1 MSKTPKFLPF
11 LIILLVNILLL
22 QSKVSQAQDKIH
34 FLDGSAI
41 EVFIISIKDD
51 VIKAYTADGKSIQTI
66 NTARIEKI
74 KYKNGTTLSLNQKV
88 GFQKTDP
95 PDVTEKVYEI
105 DLPPHSNPTGKTNQE
120 VDISNKTEGE
130 IRFGTIVH
138 TEAPSSI
145 MQPHSD
151 KKSEHNSKTENS
163 SCLIFSDKRVQK
175 DLIGFY
181 ERENMRTNKD
191 RSGILDGAVKVLMDK
206 LNNTPICDK
215 YSNFSKIEIELLA
228 LNFLWD
234 DSRGAF
240 LITNG
245 HTITQI
251 NVVYYLSDIAV
262 KNEMFTGSTELHKF
276 KKSTQPLMFEKSI
289 DDLISKM
296 GF

>member
-1 MSKTPKFLPF
+1 M
-11 LIILLVNILLL
+11 
-22 QSKVSQAQDKIH
+22 A
-34 FLDGSAI
+34 
-41 EVFIISIKDD
+41 
-51 VIKAYTADGKSIQTI
+51 
-66 NTARIEKI
+66 
-74 KYKNGTTLSLNQKV
+74 
-88 GFQKTDP
+88 
-95 PDVTEKVYEI
+95 
-105 DLPPHSNPTGKTNQE
+105 
-120 VDISNKTEGE
+120 EGE

-151 KKSEHNSKTENS
+151 QKSEHNNKTNNS

-175 DLIGFY
+175 NLIGYY
-181 ERENMRTNKD
+181 ERDNMRTNKD
-191 RSGILDGAVKVLMDK
+191 RSGILDGAIEVLMDK

-234 DSRGAF
+234 DSRGPF
-240 LITNG
+240 LMTSG

-251 NVVYYLSDIAV
+251 NVVYYLNDIAV
-262 KNEMFTGSTELHKF
+262 KNEMFTGSTALHKY

-289 DDLISKM
+289 NDLIAKM